1 MYSKAEDSSHDT
13 PCSGAAETATTT
25 KRLPSFVVT
34 SSNDATFTKP
44 TTPAKT
50 GSSITLNPDA
60 QEFRVTPAFAG
71 TLFSMPSAAAPAPP
85 QQRWFQPAM
94 DFSTRPTAGNNGT
107 SQSGSS
113 PPPAS
118 PSASAA
124 SDAMDNRQLVELTE
138 AYMHQLYDRKCDDE
152 KLHMV
157 SVFHLHPRTTDKQL
171 SRIFFPTGASAAEV
185 LEPRMMPEPLA
196 KAFLAV
202 RQRAGVVFFT
212 RKDFAMV
219 GVEKVHDFVPH
230 GQHQPLVVRYCG
242 PDHEATPL
250 SGSPLPPR
258 SQSSEPLRGG
268 ALSSAKAT
276 SPRPSG
282 RPTPPQ
288 SRHRDAS
295 DPSDVFPASVVAKY
309 AGEQVY
315 LVGVHNLAYGTTP
328 KSLFKM
334 FYPMGAL
341 NSELLPR
348 PVSVDGKLRCSG
360 VAVFGSKGMAMEA
373 AEKMNDFVPHGQR
386 RPIVARFL
394 KRTTSPAFAS
404 SAAPGNGS
412 SITGSAYTATAA
424 TASTPRG
431 SISSPSPASG
441 ISSAAALLESV
452 EKQLRSKSLNDSQL
466 AADMAA
472 LVLCAESG
480 EAEARKLAAVLR
492 DVLLSM
498 GDHSTILASPL
509 SGALRTLHSTLGIR
523 VRTAPATPADASL
536 SVRKGVLFLQQIGR
550 TLMMLVADTEAARQT
565 RIVAA
570 VQCAYLYQYTY
581 LPKTPLCFAAT
592 LFRNCERELREAR
605 EFLCREPNV
614 PSSLAEEQQH
624 RPWITLMDALHE
636 MVSVWRSLDPRT
648 YAQDAV
654 REEYER
660 FVCEFRGMDMKRSS
674 PVTSTLSAA
683 AVAAAGGGEHH
694 SGACTPRND
703 ALEVPAEAANH
714 THSAKGYGGSSVNAS
729 AKKSQFVTPS
739 ARPTPRRVVS
749 KSYSTTSDW
758 KVKQS
763 TPLAGPNCA
772 VPPQVMLTSPASD
785 YTQGASEFS
794 ADSNSAGTA
803 ISSALRSLGL
813 TPQHPSMRFNWGSRL
828 LSAAPQPGMPP
839 NPTVSA
845 AAMLPAT
852 PTLSAPASTSAT
864 ASAASGAPT
873 AAATSAERSD
883 ATMTERTVYITKLP
897 SCLSAGQVR
906 RLLLHFGDFRK
917 VRLCHDDKETTR
929 IGSAEALAAHNLK
942 FDQLCFGFVEF
953 VESGSAKAMVEFFRN
968 EVHTPSA
975 FDFLR
980 SKDVHGFDDTEL
992 NQLRNTRTSQA
1003 RNPIHD
1009 QQSLDATRT
1018 QPCLFGIIQ
1027 PHHTVDTYSD
1037 AITAEEVAEA
1047 VRQLHRGEEEG
1058 AQQQPLPMCA
1068 SPFIHPTVFTST
1080 PYSMAVS
1087 KGVSFESPVAATAS
1101 ATGDNSYDE
1110 NDGGGSVVAA
1120 LQPMDAVHFPHDMD
1134 LYGSCAPVIV
1144 EEEEDEVE
1152 GLQDS
1157 NATVAATDPERVAIG
1172 SDEVPPIHEAPAG
1185 IGSCRLAHVCYSEV
1199 NLCGLPSSADE
1210 FDAQRL
1216 LLRYLAVTGCILC
1229 CASRLPARKEGYD
1242 ASNHG
1247 CPTGSQR
1254 RCPPATSPARGPF
1267 HAVPPDTYS
1276 APTHGIVHIHGVLHV
1291 LRVRGQLDEALQ
1303 MWPLCAMRCGMTY
1316 CAVAALPLAGYE
1328 DEEYVLLG

>member
-295 DPSDVFPASVVAKY
+295 DPSDVFPASVVAVPPLSGGLESIASAGTTTPALDAGANSTATYDSIDHHFLQKY

-1120 LQPMDAVHFPHDMD
+1120 LQPMDAVHFPRGFPYHEVFAAAASQTGDGDGAGHHDNGAGSSGYLPSDDMD

-1152 GLQDS
+1152 GLQEYQ
-1157 NATVAATDPERVAIG
+1157 VQQI
-1172 SDEVPPIHEAPAG
+1172 
-1185 IGSCRLAHVCYSEV
+1185 L
-1199 NLCGLPSSADE
+1199 
-1210 FDAQRL
+1210 QL
-1216 LLRYLAVTGCILC
+1216 L
-1229 CASRLPARKEGYD
+1229 S
-1242 ASNHG
+1242 
-1247 CPTGSQR
+1247 
-1254 RCPPATSPARGPF
+1254 
-1267 HAVPPDTYS
+1267 
-1276 APTHGIVHIHGVLHV
+1276 
-1291 LRVRGQLDEALQ
+1291 
-1303 MWPLCAMRCGMTY
+1303 
-1316 CAVAALPLAGYE
+1316 
-1328 DEEYVLLG
+1328 

>member
-1 MYSKAEDSSHDT
+1 MD
-13 PCSGAAETATTT
+13 TTT

-44 TTPAKT
+44 ATPAKT

-71 TLFSMPSAAAPAPP
+71 TLFSMPSAAASAPP
-85 QQRWFQPAM
+85 PQRWFQPTM

-107 SQSGSS
+107 SQSSSS

-138 AYMHQLYDRKCDDE
+138 AYMHQLYDRKCNDE

-185 LEPRMMPEPLA
+185 LEPRMMPESLA

-258 SQSSEPLRGG
+258 SQSSDPLRGD

-276 SPRPSG
+276 SPRPSD

-295 DPSDVFPASVVAKY
+295 NPSDVFPASIVAVPPLSAGLESIASAGTTTPALDAGASSTAAYDSIDHHFLQKY

-394 KRTTSPAFAS
+394 KRATSPAFAS

-412 SITGSAYTATAA
+412 STTSSAYTATAA
-424 TASTPRG
+424 MASTPRG
-431 SISSPSPASG
+431 STSSPSPASG
-441 ISSAAALLESV
+441 ISSAAALLDSV

-498 GDHSTILASPL
+498 RDHSTILASPL

-660 FVCEFRGMDMKRSS
+660 FVCEFRGMDMRRSS
-674 PVTSTLSAA
+674 PVTSTLSVA
-683 AVAAAGGGEHH
+683 AVASAGGGEHH

-703 ALEVPAEAANH
+703 ALGVPAEAVNH
-714 THSAKGYGGSSVNAS
+714 TYSAKGHGSSSVNAS

-794 ADSNSAGTA
+794 ADSNSAGTT

-864 ASAASGAPT
+864 ASAASGTPA

-953 VESGSAKAMVEFFRN
+953 VESSSAKAMVEFFRN

-980 SKDVHGFDDTEL
+980 AEDVHGFDDTEL

-1009 QQSLDATRT
+1009 QQPLDATRT
-1018 QPCLFGIIQ
+1018 QPCFFGIIQ

-1047 VRQLHRGEEEG
+1047 VRQLHREEEG

-1068 SPFIHPTVFTST
+1068 SPFIRPAVFSTST
-1080 PYSMAVS
+1080 PYSMTVS
-1087 KGVSFESPVAATAS
+1087 KDVSFGSPVAATAS
-1101 ATGDNSYDE
+1101 PTGDNNYDE

-1120 LQPMDAVHFPHDMD
+1120 LQPMDAVHFPSGFPYHEVFTAAASQTGDGDGAGHHDNSAGSNGHLPSDDMD

-1152 GLQDS
+1152 GLQEYQ
-1157 NATVAATDPERVAIG
+1157 VQQI
-1172 SDEVPPIHEAPAG
+1172 
-1185 IGSCRLAHVCYSEV
+1185 L
-1199 NLCGLPSSADE
+1199 
-1210 FDAQRL
+1210 QL
-1216 LLRYLAVTGCILC
+1216 L
-1229 CASRLPARKEGYD
+1229 S
-1242 ASNHG
+1242 
-1247 CPTGSQR
+1247 
-1254 RCPPATSPARGPF
+1254 
-1267 HAVPPDTYS
+1267 
-1276 APTHGIVHIHGVLHV
+1276 
-1291 LRVRGQLDEALQ
+1291 
-1303 MWPLCAMRCGMTY
+1303 
-1316 CAVAALPLAGYE
+1316 
-1328 DEEYVLLG
+1328 